1 MEQNKPPKQHP
12 PGLAPINYKRA
23 GKILL
28 PFGVVMVLLWVI
40 GFSLGWE
47 AVPVMLLAI
56 GILDILVSC
65 YLIFLTPRE
74 KP

>member
-1 MEQNKPPKQHP
+1 MEENKPPKKYP
-12 PGLAPINYKRA
+12 SGFTPINYKKA

-28 PFGVVMVLLWVI
+28 PFGIVMVLIWVI

-47 AVPVMLLAI
+47 AVPVMLLVI

-65 YLIFLTPRE
+65 YLIFLTPKE
-74 KP
+74 

>member
-1 MEQNKPPKQHP
+1 MEQNKPPKSHP
-12 PGLAPINYKRA
+12 PGLSPINYKKA

-47 AVPVMLLAI
+47 AVPVMLLVI

-65 YLIFLTPRE
+65 YLIFLTPKE
-74 KP
+74 

>member
-12 PGLAPINYKRA
+12 PGLAPINYKKA

-40 GFSLGWE
+40 GFSMGWE

>member
-12 PGLAPINYKRA
+12 PGLAPINYKKA